1 MREEVLWRRLV
12 AARGNGRR
20 EGIDATE
27 GGGADGIRAENRG
40 GEKVIKAQ
48 AIFLSLSLPPPGI
61 PDAPFGV

>member
-1 MREEVLWRRLV
+1 MKEEVLWRRLV

-40 GEKVIKAQ
+40 GEVIIAQ